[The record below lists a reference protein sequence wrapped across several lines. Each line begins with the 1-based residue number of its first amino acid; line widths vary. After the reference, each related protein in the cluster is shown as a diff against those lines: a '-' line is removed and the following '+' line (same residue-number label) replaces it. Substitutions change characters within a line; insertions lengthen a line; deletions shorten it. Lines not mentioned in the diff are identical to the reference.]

1 MRLELDN
8 DMITNLAQQHRWAAT
23 GVSDYPPRD
32 PLVGQSRFF
41 KRFKTFI
48 QTVDHTQDQ
57 FAHVFAVEAE
67 WGRGK
72 SRLGHELIA
81 QINESSK
88 GWFVRDDQGQLQ
100 DQTLFDQAKRD
111 EYLALYIR
119 YSQVASDY
127 QNSDNW
133 FAYGLYKALLPLA
146 TQEFDHSIQSAIA
159 NQAYQRLKPIG
170 FSSQKL
176 AEILEL
182 EKQHSEETLYEDAN
196 LVVGLVQQ
204 AYEYIKTFGIQ
215 YILIVLDELET
226 VAEAASFGLEDDNN
240 QRLDGQA
247 IRLIGKAIKEE
258 DPRRKLPWLRY
269 VALCSPLLGQQ
280 LREIQSV
287 ARRFELVELE
297 HNAFADVSDYV
308 DKLKEQKKL
317 TYDYPVGLVEAVYA
331 MSAANF
337 GWFNVIMANI
347 DAVLEQYKQANKE
360 VEDIGALFNAVLA
373 GSGRVEEHVLDKGA
387 VEGIQTRDQEVLKQC
402 QTLLYGQLP
411 LPLAEMK
418 NASAI
423 FALKNEHQ
431 EPVATPYKLIY
442 LDRLDCRKA
451 LEQAKFVRE
460 HNDEWLYPAVEQ
472 VLSLDT
478 LLDNLKTF
486 SIREQS
492 HDGKQAF
499 LIPLSKIEFK
509 YLLNL
514 LYDHPA
520 VEFAADALWQSIV
533 GQSLELP
540 YEDATH
546 IGPSIS
552 MLMNLDIRYKSA
564 QQNSLIFK
572 EPSMSD
578 GLEKALDELQQK
590 SSQQPLLKIATRVTG
605 LIRLL
610 DSNWSYDQSIYPIS
624 ANSPAKGL
632 VILTEPSNGLV
643 TLDSFKLNPK
653 GKVLFA
659 WVSNRQEIDA
669 LHAFSADYRR
679 SAGRTPVLALTAS
692 VNLYEQY
699 IRLDTEDTLRD
710 AILLHYVNPTEV
722 DQLER
727 IGLDLS
733 ICKKYKIDL
742 SLDSFIKKFK
752 NKLKGIADNVQQ
764 SIVNWRQH
772 LNSKGQIA
780 WPLRIDG
787 KLSEEERN
795 ILFKAWYQ
803 LAVEQKERSSI
814 LSASFKD
821 LDVKE
826 IESVLNKLQV
836 PSIYEARGYQK
847 HEHAGLFVNVDTP
860 QLSVAN
866 IPIFL
871 AKIVG
876 LDKTENTWSL
886 EKAEQDWYFGYAAFA
901 KNTSKNIFD
910 DWMWWCH
917 KLHLIEIQDPNAHK
931 AVWKTYPV
939 AKLFNMIEEAQLWF
953 EGKEEDSYAK
963 QIEILAT
970 TYGYDQIQHH
980 FAPLNSITLGVQT
993 VEAKDCLSQAQSL
1006 FDQLKVSTDSL
1017 ESIVSKEDVLQIQ
1030 PLLKQR
1036 TEIIALVEKVKPLH
1050 LQKTA
1055 LRDVNTLDIADQ
1067 QLSLYERV
1075 QQATLYAEKVQN
1087 ACRKIKERS
1096 IALIEIME
1104 KDAQSHHDFSV
1115 LIFKKCLN
1123 TIGNIV
1129 DAVLDN
1135 ANSSETAKKQIQ
1147 ASSDTFIHALRTMSF
1162 AKADKKLLELADE
1175 VGLDISTHNPKGIS
1189 DISSGYIVP
1198 NYKKCLDRH
1207 ESITLNL
1214 EKHRSTVHDL
1224 QSKLSGAETL
1234 QQFSSDL
1241 ESLEEI
1247 EDRIL
1252 ILEESL
1258 IGIEDKADE
1267 YRKKYRE
1274 QMQKGDFSSLE
1285 GLTEH
1290 LYEGIRQQLNS
1301 SVAGKLLVIEN
1312 HCTAYKNEKINSL
1325 QQELPYLKP
1334 LLAGQINH
1342 QSFID
1347 TNELSTLSLRDLKK
1361 ACDEKVQQWIL
1372 QAEHVLSPLGLDL
1385 ETWKKA
1391 HHAISN
1397 NQEQIPLSPEQQQKL
1412 VDAGI
1417 LKMKLSFAY

>member
-1 MRLELDN
+1 M
-8 DMITNLAQQHRWAAT
+8 M
-23 GVSDYPPRD
+23 
-32 PLVGQSRFF
+32 
-41 KRFKTFI
+41 
-48 QTVDHTQDQ
+48 
-57 FAHVFAVEAE
+57 
-67 WGRGK
+67 
-72 SRLGHELIA
+72 
-81 QINESSK
+81 
-88 GWFVRDDQGQLQ
+88 
-100 DQTLFDQAKRD
+100 
-111 EYLALYIR
+111 
-119 YSQVASDY
+119 
-127 QNSDNW
+127 
-133 FAYGLYKALLPLA
+133 
-146 TQEFDHSIQSAIA
+146 
-159 NQAYQRLKPIG
+159 
-170 FSSQKL
+170 
-176 AEILEL
+176 
-182 EKQHSEETLYEDAN
+182 
-196 LVVGLVQQ
+196 
-204 AYEYIKTFGIQ
+204 
-215 YILIVLDELET
+215 
-226 VAEAASFGLEDDNN
+226 
-240 QRLDGQA
+240 
-247 IRLIGKAIKEE
+247 
-258 DPRRKLPWLRY
+258 
-269 VALCSPLLGQQ
+269 
-280 LREIQSV
+280 
-287 ARRFELVELE
+287 
-297 HNAFADVSDYV
+297 
-308 DKLKEQKKL
+308 L
-317 TYDYPVGLVEAVYA
+317 T
-331 MSAANF
+331 S
-337 GWFNVIMANI
+337 
-347 DAVLEQYKQANKE
+347 
-360 VEDIGALFNAVLA
+360 
-373 GSGRVEEHVLDKGA
+373 
-387 VEGIQTRDQEVLKQC
+387 
-402 QTLLYGQLP
+402 
-411 LPLAEMK
+411 
-418 NASAI
+418 
-423 FALKNEHQ
+423 
-431 EPVATPYKLIY
+431 
-442 LDRLDCRKA
+442 
-451 LEQAKFVRE
+451 
-460 HNDEWLYPAVEQ
+460 
-472 VLSLDT
+472 
-478 LLDNLKTF
+478 
-486 SIREQS
+486 
-492 HDGKQAF
+492 
-499 LIPLSKIEFK
+499 
-509 YLLNL
+509 
-514 LYDHPA
+514 
-520 VEFAADALWQSIV
+520 
-533 GQSLELP
+533 QSLELP
-540 YEDATH
+540 YEEATH

-590 SSQQPLLKIATRVTG
+590 SSQQPLLKLATRVTG

-653 GKVLFA
+653 GKALFA
-659 WVSNRQEIDA
+659 WVSNRQELDA

-699 IRLDTEDTLRD
+699 IRLDPEDTLRD

-803 LAVEQKERSSI
+803 LAVEQKERTSI

-836 PSIYEARGYQK
+836 PSIYEARAYQK

-886 EKAEQDWYFGYAAFA
+886 EKAEQEWYFGYAAFA

-939 AKLFNMIEEAQLWF
+939 AKLSNMIDEAQLWF

-993 VEAKDCLSQAQSL
+993 VEAKDCLSQAQTL
-1006 FDQLKVSTDSL
+1006 FDQLKVSTESL
-1017 ESIVSKEDVLQIQ
+1017 ERIVSKDDALQIQ

-1147 ASSDTFIHALRTMSF
+1147 ASSDTFIHALRTMNF
-1162 AKADKKLLELADE
+1162 VKADKKLLELADE
-1175 VGLDISTHNPKGIS
+1175 VGLDIYTVAFRSVTLVTSTNK
-1189 DISSGYIVP
+1189 
-1198 NYKKCLDRH
+1198 R
-1207 ESITLNL
+1207 
-1214 EKHRSTVHDL
+1214 
-1224 QSKLSGAETL
+1224 
-1234 QQFSSDL
+1234 
-1241 ESLEEI
+1241 
-1247 EDRIL
+1247 
-1252 ILEESL
+1252 
-1258 IGIEDKADE
+1258 
-1267 YRKKYRE
+1267 
-1274 QMQKGDFSSLE
+1274 
-1285 GLTEH
+1285 
-1290 LYEGIRQQLNS
+1290 
-1301 SVAGKLLVIEN
+1301 
-1312 HCTAYKNEKINSL
+1312 
-1325 QQELPYLKP
+1325 
-1334 LLAGQINH
+1334 
-1342 QSFID
+1342 
-1347 TNELSTLSLRDLKK
+1347 
-1361 ACDEKVQQWIL
+1361 
-1372 QAEHVLSPLGLDL
+1372 
-1385 ETWKKA
+1385 
-1391 HHAISN
+1391 
-1397 NQEQIPLSPEQQQKL
+1397 
-1412 VDAGI
+1412 
-1417 LKMKLSFAY
+1417 

>member
-88 GWFVRDDQGQLQ
+88 GWFVRDDKGQLQ
-100 DQTLFDQAKRD
+100 DQTLFDQVKRD

-159 NQAYQRLKPIG
+159 NQAYQRLRPIG

-226 VAEAASFGLEDDNN
+226 VAEAASFGLEDDKN

-297 HNAFADVSDYV
+297 HNAFADVSNYV
-308 DKLKEQKKL
+308 EKLKEQKKL
-317 TYDYPVGLVEAVYA
+317 TYNYPVGLVESAYA

-347 DAVLEQYKQANKE
+347 DAVLEQYRQANKD
-360 VEDIGALFNAVLA
+360 VKNIGELFNAVLA
-373 GSGRVEEHVLDKGA
+373 GSGRVEKHVLDKG
-387 VEGIQTRDQEVLKQC
+387 VLEGIQTRDQDILKQC

-411 LPLAEMK
+411 LPLTEI
-418 NASAI
+418 NNSDAI

-431 EPVATPYKLIY
+431 EPVAARYKLIY
-442 LDRLDCRKA
+442 LDRLECRKA

-492 HDGKQAF
+492 NEGRQAF

-540 YEDATH
+540 EEEATH

-578 GLEKALDELQQK
+578 GLEKALNELQQN
-590 SSQQPLLKIATRVTG
+590 SSQQPLLKLATRVTG

-610 DSNWSYDQSIYPIS
+610 DKNWSYNQSIYAIP
-624 ANSPAKGL
+624 AGSPAKGL
-632 VILTEPSNGLV
+632 AILTEPTTGLL
-643 TLDSFKLNPK
+643 TLDSFKLHYK
-653 GKVLFA
+653 GRALFS
-659 WVSNRQEIDA
+659 WVSNRQELDE
-669 LHAFSADYRR
+669 LHGFATQYRR
-679 SAGRTPVLALTAS
+679 QFGRTPVLALTAS

-699 IRLDTEDTLRD
+699 ISLDSEDTLRD
-710 AILLHYVNPTEV
+710 AILLHYLNPTEV

-727 IGLDLS
+727 VGLDLD
-733 ICKKYKIDL
+733 ICKKYKVDL
-742 SLDSFIKKFK
+742 TLDSFIKKFK
-752 NKLKGIADNVQQ
+752 TKLKGIADNVQQ
-764 SIVNWRQH
+764 SILNWRQH
-772 LNSKGQIA
+772 LNTKGQIA
-780 WPLRIDG
+780 WPLRIDT
-787 KLSEEERN
+787 KLSEEDRN

-803 LAVEQKERSSI
+803 LAVERKERTVI
-814 LSASFKD
+814 LSTSFKD
-821 LDVKE
+821 VDGKE
-826 IESVLNKLQV
+826 IESVLNKLKV
-836 PSIYEARGYQK
+836 PSIYEAKDYQK
-847 HEHAGLFVNVDTP
+847 HEHAGLFLNLDTP
-860 QLSVAN
+860 QLSVAD

-871 AKIVG
+871 AKIAG
-876 LDKTENTWSL
+876 LGKTDITWTL
-886 EKAEQDWYFGYAAFA
+886 EKAEQDWYFGYVAFS
-901 KNTSKNIFD
+901 KNTSKSVFD
-910 DWMWWCH
+910 DWMWWCS
-917 KLHLIEIQDPNAHK
+917 KLHLIEIQDQIAHK
-931 AVWKTYPV
+931 AVWKSYPV
-939 AKLFNMIEEAQLWF
+939 AKLSNMIEEAQLWF
-953 EGKEEDSYAK
+953 EGKADDSYAK
-963 QIEILAT
+963 QIEKLAT

-980 FAPLNSITLGVQT
+980 FAPLNSTTMGVQT
-993 VEAKDCLSQAQSL
+993 VEAKDSLTQAQKIFEQFKATTESL
-1006 FDQLKVSTDSL
+1006 D
-1017 ESIVSKEDVLQIQ
+1017 SIVFKEDVLKIK

-1036 TEIIALVEKVKPLH
+1036 TEIITLVEKVKPLH
-1050 LQKTA
+1050 LQKSE
-1055 LRDVNTLDIADQ
+1055 LRDVNTLDISDQ

-1075 QQATLYAEKVQN
+1075 QQATLYAEKVQT

-1096 IALIEIME
+1096 VALIGIME
-1104 KDAQSHHDFSV
+1104 QDAQTHHDFSI

-1129 DAVLDN
+1129 DAVLN
-1135 ANSSETAKKQIQ
+1135 NENPSATAKKQIQ
-1147 ASSDTFIHALRTMSF
+1147 ASSDTFIHVLRKMNF
-1162 AKADKKLLELADE
+1162 VKANDKLLELANE
-1175 VGLDISTHNPKGIS
+1175 VGLDTYTNNPKGLN

-1198 NYKKCLDRH
+1198 SYKKCLERH
-1207 ESITLNL
+1207 ESITSSFEANL
-1214 EKHRSTVHDL
+1214 KAVQEL
-1224 QSKLSGAETL
+1224 LLKLSGAESLTE
-1234 QQFSSDL
+1234 FSSDIDTL
-1241 ESLEEI
+1241 QSIKE
-1247 EDRIL
+1247 RIS

-1258 IGIEDKADE
+1258 SDIKDTADE

-1274 QMQKGDFSSLE
+1274 QMQNGDFSSLE
-1285 GLTEH
+1285 GLVEH
-1290 LYEGIRQQLNS
+1290 LYSPIRNQLHPL
-1301 SVAGKLLVIEN
+1301 AGKLIAIKNNCANFKSKKQELLEQELPCLKPLLTHYGTHQIFIDEN
-1312 HCTAYKNEKINSL
+1312 ELSHLSLLEMDRVCNEKIN
-1325 QQELPYLKP
+1325 
-1334 LLAGQINH
+1334 
-1342 QSFID
+1342 
-1347 TNELSTLSLRDLKK
+1347 
-1361 ACDEKVQQWIL
+1361 QWAL
-1372 QAEHVLSPLGLDL
+1372 QAECVLSPLGLDL
-1385 ETWKKA
+1385 KTWKKA
-1391 HHAISN
+1391 YYAIAT
-1397 NQEQIPLSPEQQQKL
+1397 NQDQIPLNPQQQQKL
-1412 VDAGI
+1412 LEAGI

>member
-8 DMITNLAQQHRWAAT
+8 DIIENLVQQHRWAAT

-48 QTVDHTQDQ
+48 QTVDHNEDQ

-88 GWFVRDDQGQLQ
+88 GWFVRDEKGQLQ
-100 DQTLFDQAKRD
+100 DQTLFEQAKRD

-159 NQAYQRLKPIG
+159 SQAYQRLKPIG

-176 AEILEL
+176 AEILQL
-182 EKQHSEETLYEDAN
+182 DKKHSEETLYEDAN

-308 DKLKEQKKL
+308 AKLKEQKKL
-317 TYDYPVGLVEAVYA
+317 TYDYPVGLVEAAYA

-347 DAVLEQYKQANKE
+347 DAVLEQYRQANKD
-360 VEDIGALFNAVLA
+360 VADIGELFNAVLE
-373 GSGRVEEHVLDKGA
+373 GSGRVEKHVLDNGA
-387 VEGIQTRDQEVLKQC
+387 IKGIQSRDQELLKQC

-418 NASAI
+418 NADAI

-431 EPVATPYKLIY
+431 EPVAARYKLIY

-460 HNDEWLYPAVEQ
+460 KNDEWLYPAVEQ
-472 VLSLDT
+472 VLSLET

-486 SIREQS
+486 SIREQN
-492 HDGKQAF
+492 HEGKQAF

-540 YEDATH
+540 EEEATH

-590 SSQQPLLKIATRVTG
+590 SSQQPLLKLASRVTG

-610 DSNWSYDQSIYPIS
+610 DVNWSYNQSIYPTS
-624 ANSPAKGL
+624 ANSKANGL
-632 VILTEPSNGLV
+632 VILTEPSNGLI
-643 TLDSFKLNPK
+643 TLDSLKLHHK
-653 GKVLFA
+653 GKALFA
-659 WVSNRQEIDA
+659 WVSNRQELNT
-669 LHAFSADYRR
+669 LHEFSAEYCRQF
-679 SAGRTPVLALTAS
+679 GRTPILALTAS

-699 IRLDTEDTLRD
+699 IRLDAEDTLRD

-727 IGLDLS
+727 IGLDLEV
-733 ICKKYKIDL
+733 CKKYKINL
-742 SLDSFIKKFK
+742 NLDSFIKKFK

-764 SIVNWRQH
+764 AILNWRQH

-787 KLSEEERN
+787 KLSEEERS

-803 LAVEQKERSSI
+803 LAIEQKERTAI

-821 LDVKE
+821 VDVKE
-826 IESVLNKLQV
+826 VENALNKLKV
-836 PSIYEARGYQK
+836 PLAYEAKGYQK
-847 HEHAGLFVNVDTP
+847 HEHAGLFLNLDTP
-860 QLSVAN
+860 QLSVAD
-866 IPIFL
+866 IPIFFANL
-871 AKIVG
+871 AS
-876 LDKTENTWSL
+876 LDKAENTWSL
-886 EKAEQDWYFGYAAFA
+886 EKAEQAWYFGYVGFT
-901 KNTSKNIFD
+901 KNTSKHVFD
-910 DWMWWCH
+910 DWMWWCNQ
-917 KLHLIEIQDPNAHK
+917 LHLIEIQDPTAHK
-931 AVWKTYPV
+931 AIWKTYPV
-939 AKLFNMIEEAQLWF
+939 VKLANMIEEAQLWF
-953 EGKEEDSYAK
+953 EGKAEDSYAK

-980 FAPLNSITLGVQT
+980 FAPLNSTILGVQT
-993 VEAKDCLSQAQSL
+993 VEAKDRLSQAKNL
-1006 FDQLKVSTDSL
+1006 FGQLKVATESL
-1017 ESIVSKEDVLQIQ
+1017 ERIVSKDDVLKIK

-1036 TEIIALVEKVKPLH
+1036 TEIISLVEKVKPLY

-1055 LRDVNTLDIADQ
+1055 LRDVNTLDIADR

-1075 QQATLYAEKVQN
+1075 QQATLYAEKVQA
-1087 ACRKIKERS
+1087 ACYKIKVRS
-1096 IALIEIME
+1096 MALIDIME
-1104 KDAQSHHDFSV
+1104 ADAQAHHDCSV

-1129 DAVLDN
+1129 DAVLN
-1135 ANSSETAKKQIQ
+1135 NENPSETAKKQIQ
-1147 ASSDTFIHALRTMSF
+1147 ASSDTFIHALRTMNF
-1162 AKADKKLLELADE
+1162 VEADKKLLELADE
-1175 VGLDISTHNPKGIS
+1175 VGLDVYTNIPKDIGHIST
-1189 DISSGYIVP
+1189 GYIVP
-1198 NYKKCLDRH
+1198 NYNKCLELH
-1207 ESITLNL
+1207 ETIISNL
-1214 EKHRSTVHDL
+1214 EKHRSKVQELTA
-1224 QSKLSGAETL
+1224 KLSGAEAL
-1234 QQFSSDL
+1234 AQFSSDL
-1241 ESLEEI
+1241 ENLEEI
-1247 EDRIL
+1247 EDRIS

-1258 IGIEDKADE
+1258 SYIEEDVDK
-1267 YRKKYRE
+1267 YREKYRE

-1285 GLTEH
+1285 GIADRFYNTV
-1290 LYEGIRQQLNS
+1290 RQQLNS
-1301 SVAGKLLVIEN
+1301 SVASKLLVIEN
-1312 HCTAYKNEKINSL
+1312 HCTTYKNEKINLL
-1325 QQELPYLKP
+1325 QQEFPCLKP
-1334 LLAGQINH
+1334 LFVGQVNH
-1342 QSFID
+1342 QNFID
-1347 TNELSTLSLRDLKK
+1347 ENELGALSLKDLEK
-1361 ACDEKVQQWIL
+1361 ACNEKLKQWAT
-1372 QAEHVLSPLGLDL
+1372 QAEEVLNPLGLDL
-1385 ETWKKA
+1385 PTWKKA
-1391 HHAISN
+1391 HDAIST
-1397 NQEQIPLSPEQQQKL
+1397 NQEQIPLSVEQQQKL
-1412 VDAGI
+1412 VEAGI
-1417 LKMKLSFAY
+1417 LKIKLSFAY

>member
-8 DMITNLAQQHRWAAT
+8 DMITNLAQQHHWAAT

-170 FSSQKL
+170 FSSKKL

-308 DKLKEQKKL
+308 EKLKEQKKL
-317 TYDYPVGLVEAVYA
+317 TYDYPVGLVEAAYA

-347 DAVLEQYKQANKE
+347 DAVLEQYRQANKE
-360 VEDIGALFNAVLA
+360 VEDIGELFNAVLA
-373 GSGRVEEHVLDKGA
+373 GSGRVEKHVLDKGA

-442 LDRLDCRKA
+442 LDRLECRKA
-451 LEQAKFVRE
+451 LELAKFVRE

-492 HDGKQAF
+492 NDGKQAF

-540 YEDATH
+540 DEEATH

-590 SSQQPLLKIATRVTG
+590 SSQQPLLKLATRVTG

-610 DSNWSYDQSIYPIS
+610 DGNWSYDQSIYPIS

-653 GKVLFA
+653 GKALFA
-659 WVSNRQEIDA
+659 WVSNRQELDA

-679 SAGRTPVLALTAS
+679 DAGRTPVLALTAS

-699 IRLDTEDTLRD
+699 IRLDPEDTLRD

-727 IGLDLS
+727 IGLDLD
-733 ICKKYKIDL
+733 ICKKYKVDL
-742 SLDSFIKKFK
+742 TLDSFIKKFK

-764 SIVNWRQH
+764 SILNWRQH

-803 LAVEQKERSSI
+803 LAIEQKERTSI
-814 LSASFKD
+814 LSTSFKD
-821 LDVKE
+821 VDVKE
-826 IESVLNKLQV
+826 IENVLNKLKV
-836 PSIYEARGYQK
+836 PSVYEARGYQK
-847 HEHAGLFVNVDTP
+847 NEHASLFLNLDTP
-860 QLSVAN
+860 QLSVAD

-871 AKIVG
+871 AKLAS
-876 LDKTENTWSL
+876 LDKAENTWSL
-886 EKAEQDWYFGYAAFA
+886 EKAEQAWYFGYVAFS
-901 KNTSKNIFD
+901 KNTSKHVFD
-910 DWMWWCH
+910 DWMWWCNQ
-917 KLHLIEIQDPNAHK
+917 LHLMEIQDPTAHK

-939 AKLFNMIEEAQLWF
+939 AKLSNMIEEAQLWF
-953 EGKEEDSYAK
+953 EGKAEDSYTK

-980 FAPLNSITLGVQT
+980 FAPLNSTTLGVQT
-993 VEAKDCLSQAQSL
+993 VEAKDSLSQAQNL
-1006 FDQLKVSTDSL
+1006 FGQLKVATESL
-1017 ESIVSKEDVLQIQ
+1017 ERIASKDDVLKIK

-1055 LRDVNTLDIADQ
+1055 LRDVNTLDISDQ

-1075 QQATLYAEKVQN
+1075 QQATLYAEKVQM
-1087 ACRKIKERS
+1087 ACHKIKARS
-1096 IALIEIME
+1096 MALIDIME
-1104 KDAQSHHDFSV
+1104 KDAQAHHDCSV
-1115 LIFKKCLN
+1115 LIFKKCLI

-1129 DAVLDN
+1129 DAVLSN
-1135 ANSSETAKKQIQ
+1135 ENPSETAKKQIQ
-1147 ASSDTFIHALRTMSF
+1147 ASSDTFIHALRTMNF
-1162 AKADKKLLELADE
+1162 VKADKKLLELADE
-1175 VGLDISTHNPKGIS
+1175 VGLDIYTNNAKSIH
-1189 DISSGYIVP
+1189 DISAGYIVP

-1207 ESITLNL
+1207 ETITTNL
-1214 EKHRSTVHDL
+1214 EKHRSTVQEL
-1224 QSKLSGAETL
+1224 MIKLSGAETL
-1234 QQFSSDL
+1234 AQFSSDL
-1241 ESLEEI
+1241 NSLEEI
-1247 EDRIL
+1247 EDRIS
-1252 ILEESL
+1252 ILEDSL
-1258 IGIEDKADE
+1258 TDIEQKSDD

-1301 SVAGKLLVIEN
+1301 SVAGKLLVIES
-1312 HCTAYKNEKINSL
+1312 HCTAYKKEKINLL
-1325 QQELPYLKP
+1325 QQEFPCLKP
-1334 LLAGQINH
+1334 LLVGQLDH
-1342 QSFID
+1342 QNFID
-1347 TNELSTLSLRDLKK
+1347 ENELGALSLKDLEQ
-1361 ACDEKVQQWIL
+1361 ACNDKLKQWAT
-1372 QAEHVLSPLGLDL
+1372 QAERVLNPLGLDL
-1385 ETWKKA
+1385 LTWKKA
-1391 HHAISN
+1391 HDAISYD
-1397 NQEQIPLSPEQQQKL
+1397 QEQIPLSAEQQQKL
-1412 VDAGI
+1412 VEAGI

>member
-8 DMITNLAQQHRWAAT
+8 DMIANLVQQHRWAAT
-23 GVSDYPPRD
+23 GVSDYPPCD

-57 FAHVFAVEAE
+57 FAHVFAIEAE

-88 GWFVRDDQGQLQ
+88 GWFVRDDKGQLQ

-182 EKQHSEETLYEDAN
+182 EKQHSEEALYEDES
-196 LVVGLVQQ
+196 LVVGLVQH

-308 DKLKEQKKL
+308 KKLKEQKKL
-317 TYDYPVGLVEAVYA
+317 TYDYPVGLVEAAYA

-347 DAVLEQYKQANKE
+347 DAVLEQYKQADKE
-360 VEDIGALFNAVLA
+360 VEDIGELFNAVLT
-373 GSGRVEEHVLDKGA
+373 GSGRVEKHVLDKGA
-387 VEGIQTRDQEVLKQC
+387 VEGIQTRDQEILKQC
-402 QTLLYGQLP
+402 QSLLYGQLP
-411 LPLAEMK
+411 LPLSDIN
-418 NASAI
+418 NAAAI
-423 FALKNEHQ
+423 FELKNEHQ
-431 EPVATPYKLIY
+431 EPVAARYKLIY
-442 LDRLDCRKA
+442 LDRLECRKA
-451 LEQAKFVRE
+451 LEQAKFVRV
-460 HNDEWLYPAVEQ
+460 HNDEWSYPAVEQ

-486 SIREQS
+486 SIREQNNG
-492 HDGKQAF
+492 GKQAF

-540 YEDATH
+540 EEEATH

-590 SSQQPLLKIATRVTG
+590 SSQQPLLKLVTRVTG

-610 DSNWSYDQSIYPIS
+610 DNNWSYDQSVYPIS

-643 TLDSFKLNPK
+643 TLDSFKLHPK
-653 GKVLFA
+653 GKALFA
-659 WVSNRQEIDA
+659 WVSNRQELDA

-679 SAGRTPVLALTAS
+679 DSGRTPVLALTAS

-699 IRLDTEDTLRD
+699 IRLDAEDTLRD
-710 AILLHYVNPTEV
+710 AILLYYVNPTEV

-727 IGLDLS
+727 IGLDLG
-733 ICKKYKIDL
+733 ICNKYKIDL

-787 KLSEEERN
+787 KLSEEERT

-803 LAVEQKERSSI
+803 MAVGQKERTSI
-814 LSASFKD
+814 LSTSFHD
-821 LDVKE
+821 IDVKE

-847 HEHAGLFVNVDTP
+847 HEHAGLFVNIDTP

-871 AKIVG
+871 AKIAG

-886 EKAEQDWYFGYAAFA
+886 EKAEQEWYFGYVAFS

-910 DWMWWCH
+910 DWIWWCH

-939 AKLFNMIEEAQLWF
+939 AKLSNMIEEAQLWF

-980 FAPLNSITLGVQT
+980 FAPLNSITLGIQT
-993 VEAKDCLSQAQSL
+993 VEAKDCLSQAQRL
-1006 FDQLKVSTDSL
+1006 FEQLKVSTESL
-1017 ESIVSKEDVLQIQ
+1017 ESIVSKEDVFKIK

-1075 QQATLYAEKVQN
+1075 QQATLYAEKVQL
-1087 ACRKIKERS
+1087 ACRKIKKRS
-1096 IALIEIME
+1096 FTLIDIME
-1104 KDAQSHHDFSV
+1104 KDAQSHYDFSM

-1147 ASSDTFIHALRTMSF
+1147 ASSDTFIHTLRTMSF

-1175 VGLDISTHNPKGIS
+1175 VGLDISTHNLKGIS

-1198 NYKKCLDRH
+1198 SYKKCLDRH
-1207 ESITLNL
+1207 ESITSNL
-1214 EKHRSTVHDL
+1214 EKHRSTVQDL
-1224 QSKLSGAETL
+1224 LLKLSGAETL
-1234 QQFSSDL
+1234 DQFSSDL

-1247 EDRIL
+1247 EDRIS

-1258 IGIEDKADE
+1258 TGIEDKADE

-1285 GLTEH
+1285 SLTEH
-1290 LYEGIRQQLNS
+1290 LYDGIRQQLNS

-1325 QQELPYLKP
+1325 QQEFPYLKP
-1334 LLAGQINH
+1334 LLAGQVNH

-1347 TNELSTLSLRDLKK
+1347 ENELSTLSLKKLEK
-1361 ACDEKVQQWIL
+1361 ACDEKVQQWTS
-1372 QAEHVLSPLGLDL
+1372 QAENVLSPLGLDW

-1412 VDAGI
+1412 VETGV